1 MTDDIKKDK
10 NKAERNRR
18 RRKRRLEKHT
28 GVDWIDPED
37 GYGAV
42 RGERA
47 LWRAVIVQMLEDAAS
62 QSAKDHDKY
71 NKEMARNWLESNSQ
85 DFYMVCDLAGF
96 DVGYLRTNI
105 KKALLN
111 NCKWR
116 AESKPRKK
124 IQKKTQK
131 TPRPIEKKTSETEMP
146 NHNVIPLHDFQKKT
160 A

>member
-1 MTDDIKKDK
+1 MADDIDK
-10 NKAERNRR
+10 EKLREERNKR

-28 GVDWIDPED
+28 GIDWLDPED

-47 LWRAVIVQMLEDAAS
+47 LWRAVLLQMLEDAAS
-62 QSAKDHDKY
+62 QSSKPHDKY

-96 DVGYLRTNI
+96 DIGYLRKNI

-124 IQKKTQK
+124 
-131 TPRPIEKKTSETEMP
+131 PRPIKKKTSNTKTP
-146 NHNVIPLHDFQKKT
+146 DHKVIALHDFKKKT